1 MAAIKISSL
10 KNSTFASMETRN
22 SPHVTQVCKG
32 GLAPGNLSG
41 YGNHISTNPSMVSG
55 VMITESLPRAKIRIP
70 KKSAKNNN
78 NIHSNGHTNGH
89 HGLDESLFV
98 RNGNDYL
105 TTRSIIEDAHTLRL
119 ERNYSYIEAMKEDLP
134 QVLSTP
140 TKKSDIMTQ
149 NGNKVELGKP
159 PLSIPS
165 SSPSACSS
173 TSSASSTMSQKQRTP
188 TVTILLYIMNIDP

>member
-22 SPHVTQVCKG
+22 SPLVTQVCKG
-32 GLAPGNLSG
+32 GLAPNNLSG
-41 YGNHISTNPSMVSG
+41 YGNPISTNRN
-55 VMITESLPRAKIRIP
+55 ITESLPRAKIRIP
-70 KKSAKNNN
+70 RKSAKYN
-78 NIHSNGHTNGH
+78 SNSHNKGHN
-89 HGLDESLFV
+89 GLDESLFV

-105 TTRSIIEDAHTLRL
+105 TTREIIEDAHTLRL
-119 ERNYSYIEAMKEDLP
+119 ERNYSYIEAMKEDMP
-134 QVLSTP
+134 QVLGIP
-140 TKKSDIMTQ
+140 TKKGDIVSQ

-165 SSPSACSS
+165 SSPSASSS

-188 TVTILLYIMNIDP
+188 NVIVSSYMRI